1 MDQTGNVKLDA
12 PLDFIN
18 VHLRGGYAIPFQHP
32 STTTTASRK
41 NPFGLL
47 IGLKSGQASGTLYWD
62 DGESIG
68 NVNFI

>member
-1 MDQTGNVKLDA
+1 M
-12 PLDFIN
+12 
-18 VHLRGGYAIPFQHP
+18 HLRGGYVVPFQHA

-47 IGLKSGQASGTLYWD
+47 IGLKSDQANGTLYWD

-68 NVNFI
+68 ILRLILF